1 MKKYVDDKVASWV
14 EEIDSL
20 CQIAQSQPHAAYAAF
35 TNGVMSKWNFVLR
48 TIPNIQN
55 SLQPLEDIIQRR
67 FLPTITGQNHFSQQL
82 RSLMALPAR
91 TGGIG
96 IRNPVSEATAQ
107 HKASLKITRQLV
119 ELILKQSKTLPPET
133 FLKQREQ
140 KLEVRASNR
149 QAQETATSH
158 TIPILPTTLKKAV
171 EMSREKGASSWLT
184 VLPIE
189 EHGFTLHK
197 RDFRDTLCL
206 RYGWPPPLTPS
217 HCVCN
222 KRFTLEHTLSC
233 PHGGFPSIRHNEIR
247 NITAHLMSEVCH
259 KVGIEPT
266 LQPLSGETISYQT
279 ANSTDGARLDVK
291 AQGFW
296 GCETQCAFFDVR
308 VFNPLAHSYHN
319 TSLANSYRK
328 NEQEKCRAYDQRVRE
343 VEHGCF
349 SPLVFSVAGGMGP
362 SATVVY
368 KRLATM
374 ISTKFNQQYSQT
386 INWLRCRLT
395 FSLLWSEIMCIR
407 ESRSSA
413 GYPAHPI
420 LSEVA
425 IDHAIHEGHGTE

>member
-1 MKKYVDDKVASWV
+1 MKIGPDYGYQPNAAKTCIIVKEEYLAQAVTLFEGTGISITQEGKRYLGAAIGTESFVKKYVDDKVASWV
-14 EEIDSL
+14 EEIYSL

-35 TNGVMSKWNFVLR
+35 THGVMSKWNFVFR

-55 SLQPLEDIIQRR
+55 SLQPLADIIQRH
-67 FLPTITGQNHFSQQL
+67 FLPTITGQNPFSQQL
-82 RSLMALPAR
+82 HSLMALPAR

-107 HKASLKITRQLV
+107 HKASLKITQPLV

-197 RDFRDTLCL
+197 RDFRDALCL

-259 KVGIEPT
+259 NVGIEPT
-266 LQPLSGETISYQT
+266 LQPLSGETMS
-279 ANSTDGARLDVK
+279 NSQLYR
-291 AQGFW
+291 
-296 GCETQCAFFDVR
+296 R
-308 VFNPLAHSYHN
+308 S
-319 TSLANSYRK
+319 TS
-328 NEQEKCRAYDQRVRE
+328 
-343 VEHGCF
+343 
-349 SPLVFSVAGGMGP
+349 
-362 SATVVY
+362 
-368 KRLATM
+368 
-374 ISTKFNQQYSQT
+374 
-386 INWLRCRLT
+386 
-395 FSLLWSEIMCIR
+395 
-407 ESRSSA
+407 
-413 GYPAHPI
+413 
-420 LSEVA
+420 
-425 IDHAIHEGHGTE
+425 